1 MDFYRVIHIDNEVID
16 DRFVRLEG
24 DSISSPNV
32 KSIDRWFSCWV
43 NSVLWVDSRT
53 VHALSVTSVASCFR
67 FPFARCTHTVKSPLP
82 VHFALSSFSVLPS
95 RIGTKLRSSSASPLL
110 FAPLLFDLSRF
121 NARWIFHRAAG
132 GWSSTSWSDSLS
144 GDTRTACRLCTV
156 SSLVSSAFE
165 NALFSATK
173 TSDRYS
179 FLPHSR
185 SDATVYSDIATRK
198 LFLSIILSKTC
209 SLTLWSLGG
218 NSMFCINLV
227 ATRKSLRAWQF
238 RLRSW
243 FYFRHV
249 RH

>member
-1 MDFYRVIHIDNEVID
+1 MHRYRE
-16 DRFVRLEG
+16 
-24 DSISSPNV
+24 ISFTCAFRASLIFCP
-32 KSIDRWFSCWV
+32 
-43 NSVLWVDSRT
+43 
-53 VHALSVTSVASCFR
+53 ALSDRHETPVLFR
-67 FPFARCTHTVKSPLP
+67 LS
-82 VHFALSSFSVLPS
+82 FALCS
-95 RIGTKLRSSSASPLL
+95 
-110 FAPLLFDLSRF
+110 LLFDLCRF

-179 FLPHSR
+179 FLPR
-185 SDATVYSDIATRK
+185 SIRCHRLQRYHDAQTFAFHNFIKNAQLDTLIVWRK
-198 LFLSIILSKTC
+198 FQ
-209 SLTLWSLGG
+209 
-218 NSMFCINLV
+218 FCINLV

-238 RLRSW
+238 RPRSW